1 MTINC
6 TLDDFRF
13 PGLPTYP
20 NQFGTKKVSG
30 QGLSTA
36 ECCDDMA
43 MPFTRQR
50 PYIITETS
58 ETTELHANSVFKITA
73 ADITLTIE
81 DAVYDGCTALI
92 VNNSTGTV
100 TVKGGVSGL
109 DGSTAGVKL
118 HKGQFLSLVFC
129 SGWITSGGSAASF
142 LLSHPVG
149 SYWWTQ
155 DDTDP
160 NEAYG
165 GTWVR
170 VKDKFV
176 FAAGDS
182 YSAGNTGG
190 NASVT
195 LSTSQLP
202 SHTHSFTPEGSVAGH
217 THGLAGHTHTF
228 TPAGS
233 VSSHAHGLAG
243 HTHSFRGTTE
253 NRYLGNSA
261 NLPLDVGDRA
271 GNNYAVAKSYN
282 NAIYIKSVYSD
293 FPGSGAYAPSNSVDS
308 SVLSINSTHNH
319 DYSGTTGGNSG
330 NTAAVAPVFT
340 GKAGTTSGNSGA
352 TASTAPAFTGKAGS
366 TGETGAGSAVNI
378 MPPYEVANCWR
389 RTA

>member
-43 MPFTRQR
+43 MPFNRQR

-73 ADITLTIE
+73 ADITLTIA

-109 DGSTAGVKL
+109 DGSTAGM
-118 HKGQFLSLVFC
+118 
-129 SGWITSGGSAASF
+129 
-142 LLSHPVG
+142 
-149 SYWWTQ
+149 
-155 DDTDP
+155 
-160 NEAYG
+160 
-165 GTWVR
+165 
-170 VKDKFV
+170 
-176 FAAGDS
+176 
-182 YSAGNTGG
+182 
-190 NASVT
+190 
-195 LSTSQLP
+195 
-202 SHTHSFTPEGSVAGH
+202 
-217 THGLAGHTHTF
+217 
-228 TPAGS
+228 
-233 VSSHAHGLAG
+233 
-243 HTHSFRGTTE
+243 
-253 NRYLGNSA
+253 
-261 NLPLDVGDRA
+261 
-271 GNNYAVAKSYN
+271 
-282 NAIYIKSVYSD
+282 
-293 FPGSGAYAPSNSVDS
+293 
-308 SVLSINSTHNH
+308 
-319 DYSGTTGGNSG
+319 
-330 NTAAVAPVFT
+330 
-340 GKAGTTSGNSGA
+340 TSGNSGA
-352 TASTAPAFTGKAGS
+352 TASTAPAFTGKAGT

>member
-30 QGLSTA
+30 EGLSTA

-43 MPFTRQR
+43 MPFNRQR

-58 ETTELHANSVFKITA
+58 DTTELHANSVFKITA
-73 ADITLTIE
+73 ADITLTIA

-176 FAAGDS
+176 FAAGDT

-202 SHTHSFTPEGSVAGH
+202 SHTHSFTPEGTVSAHAHGLNNH
-217 THGLAGHTHTF
+217 THAF
-228 TPAGS
+228 TPAGT

-243 HTHSFRGTTE
+243 HTHSFTT
-253 NRYLGNSA
+253 NSA
-261 NLPLDVGDRA
+261 GAHRHTANMYYSFADNVNNPDYWNNGTEYQRETYYRTQKRTSEA
-271 GNNYAVAKSYN
+271 GAH
-282 NAIYIKSVYSD
+282 
-293 FPGSGAYAPSNSVDS
+293 
-308 SVLSINSTHNH
+308 TH
-319 DYSGTTGGNSG
+319 SGTTGGNSG
-330 NTAAVAPVFT
+330 NTAAAAPVFT
-340 GKAGTTSGNSGA
+340 GTAGTTSGNSGA
-352 TASTAPAFTGKAGS
+352 TASTAPAFTGKDGT
-366 TGETGAGSAVNI
+366 TGGTGDGSAVNI

>member
-30 QGLSTA
+30 EGLSTA

-43 MPFTRQR
+43 MPFNRQR

-58 ETTELHANSVFKITA
+58 DTTELHANSVFKITA

-202 SHTHSFTPEGSVAGH
+202 SHTHSFTPEGIVSAH
-217 THGLAGHTHTF
+217 THGLAGHTHSF
-228 TPAGS
+228 TPAGT
-233 VSSHAHGLAG
+233 VASHAHGLAG
-243 HTHSFRGTTE
+243 HTHSMAHTHTRGTMDITGRIDIGHGGHVEGAFYIEAE
-253 NRYLGNSA
+253 NGGSFDGGNHRFKNTVFRASRTWSGSTSQPSPA
-261 NLPLDVGDRA
+261 N
-271 GNNYAVAKSYN
+271 
-282 NAIYIKSVYSD
+282 
-293 FPGSGAYAPSNSVDS
+293 
-308 SVLSINSTHNH
+308 
-319 DYSGTTGGNSG
+319 TGGNSG
-330 NTAAVAPVFT
+330 NTTASAPAFT

-352 TASTAPAFTGKAGS
+352 TASTTPAFTGKDGT
-366 TGETGAGSAVNI
+366 TGRTGDGSAVNI

>member
-30 QGLSTA
+30 EGLSTA

-43 MPFTRQR
+43 MPFNRQR

-58 ETTELHANSVFKITA
+58 ETTELEANSVFKITA
-73 ADITLTIE
+73 ADSTLTIA

-202 SHTHSFTPEGSVAGH
+202 SHTHSFTPDGTVSAH
-217 THGLAGHTHTF
+217 THGLNNHTHAF
-228 TPAGS
+228 TPAGT

-243 HTHSFRGTTE
+243 HTHSMAHTHTRGTMDITGRIDIGHGGHVEGAFYIEAE
-253 NRYLGNSA
+253 NGGSFDGGNHRFKNTVFRASRTWSGSTSQPSPA
-261 NLPLDVGDRA
+261 N
-271 GNNYAVAKSYN
+271 
-282 NAIYIKSVYSD
+282 
-293 FPGSGAYAPSNSVDS
+293 
-308 SVLSINSTHNH
+308 
-319 DYSGTTGGNSG
+319 TGGNSG
-330 NTAAVAPVFT
+330 NTTASAPAFT

-352 TASTAPAFTGKAGS
+352 TESTVPAFTGKAGT

>member
-43 MPFTRQR
+43 MPFNRQR

-176 FAAGDS
+176 FAAGDT

-202 SHTHSFTPEGSVAGH
+202 GHTHSFTPEGAVSAH

-228 TPAGS
+228 TPAGT

-243 HTHSFRGTTE
+243 HTHSL
-253 NRYLGNSA
+253 NLISASSYLGSNRT
-261 NLPLDVGDRA
+261 LPIDIGDRNQ
-271 GNNYAVAKSYN
+271 NNYVIATTINSKIFKRDVPSY
-282 NAIYIKSVYSD
+282 S
-293 FPGSGAYAPSNSVDS
+293 SGTRAYAPSS
-308 SVLSINSTHNH
+308 STDGTYLAIDSTHTH
-319 DYSGTTGGNSG
+319 VVSGTTAGNSG
-330 NTAAVAPVFT
+330 NTTASAPAFT

-352 TASTAPAFTGKAGS
+352 TASTAPAFTGKAGT
-366 TGETGAGSAVNI
+366 TGGTGAGSAVNI

>member
-1 MTINC
+1 MTIDC
-6 TLDDFRF
+6 SLDNFRY
-13 PGLPTYP
+13 PGLPTYGIT
-20 NQFGTKKVSG
+20 FGTKKVSG
-30 QGLSTA
+30 EGLSTA

-43 MPFTRQR
+43 MPFNRQR

-58 ETTELHANSVFKITA
+58 DTTELEANSVFKITA
-73 ADITLTIE
+73 ADITLTIA

-176 FAAGDS
+176 FAAGDT

-195 LSTSQLP
+195 LSTNQLP
-202 SHTHSFTPEGSVAGH
+202 SHSHSFTPAGTVSSH
-217 THGLAGHTHTF
+217 THGLAGHTHAF
-228 TPAGS
+228 TPAGT
-233 VSSHAHGLAG
+233 VASHSHGLNG
-243 HTHSFRGTTE
+243 HTHNF
-253 NRYLGNSA
+253 SA
-261 NLPLDVGDRA
+261 TSSSAGKHKHSIYNTVSGRIHNGRASGDA
-271 GNNYAVAKSYN
+271 
-282 NAIYIKSVYSD
+282 
-293 FPGSGAYAPSNSVDS
+293 
-308 SVLSINSTHNH
+308 STIDGITPHPNTSEDGIH
-319 DYSGTTGGNSG
+319 SHTISGTTDGNSG

-340 GKAGTTSGNSGA
+340 GTAGKTSGNSGA
-352 TASTAPAFTGKAGS
+352 TASAAPAFTGKSGTTGNTGS
-366 TGETGAGSAVNI
+366 GNAVNI

>member
-43 MPFTRQR
+43 MPFNRQR

-73 ADITLTIE
+73 ADITLTIA

-202 SHTHSFTPEGSVAGH
+202 SHTHSFTPEGTVAGH
-217 THGLAGHTHTF
+217 THGLAGHTHAF
-228 TPAGS
+228 TPAGT

-243 HTHSFRGTTE
+243 HTHSFNGTTE
-253 NRYLGNSA
+253 M
-261 NLPLDVGDRA
+261 A
-271 GNNYAVAKSYN
+271 GEHSHELQFVDSNGSFKVPRI
-282 NAIYIKSVYSD
+282 AIASNHYEVYSRTTSA
-293 FPGSGAYAPSNSVDS
+293 GSH
-308 SVLSINSTHNH
+308 THTV
-319 DYSGTTGGNSG
+319 SGTTGGNSG
-330 NTAAVAPVFT
+330 NTAAAAPAFT

-352 TASTAPAFTGKAGS
+352 TASTAPAFTGKSGTTGNTGS
-366 TGETGAGSAVNI
+366 GSAVNI

>member
-1 MTINC
+1 MIIDC
-6 TLDDFRF
+6 SLDNFRY
-13 PGLPTYP
+13 PGLPTYGIT
-20 NQFGTKKVSG
+20 FGTKKVSG
-30 QGLSTA
+30 EGLSTA

-58 ETTELHANSVFKITA
+58 DTTELEANSVFKITA
-73 ADITLTIE
+73 ADITLTIA

-195 LSTSQLP
+195 LSTNQLP
-202 SHTHSFTPEGSVAGH
+202 SHTHSFTPEGTVAGH
-217 THGLAGHTHTF
+217 THGLAGHTHAF
-228 TPAGS
+228 TPAGT

-243 HTHSFRGTTE
+243 HTHSFSGTTASSGSHTHTYTLWTRGGE
-253 NRYLGNSA
+253 SA
-261 NLPLDVGDRA
+261 S
-271 GNNYAVAKSYN
+271 GNNIGAKPNEY
-282 NAIYIKSVYSD
+282 YSH
-293 FPGSGAYAPSNSVDS
+293 SLNTGAAGAH
-308 SVLSINSTHNH
+308 THTV
-319 DYSGTTGGNSG
+319 SGTTGGNSG
-330 NTAAVAPVFT
+330 NTSAAAPAFT

-352 TASTAPAFTGKAGS
+352 TASTAPAFTGKSGTTGNTGS
-366 TGETGAGSAVNI
+366 GNSVNI

>member
-1 MTINC
+1 M
-6 TLDDFRF
+6 
-13 PGLPTYP
+13 
-20 NQFGTKKVSG
+20 
-30 QGLSTA
+30 
-36 ECCDDMA
+36 
-43 MPFTRQR
+43 R

-92 VNNSTGTV
+92 VNNSTGAV

-176 FAAGDS
+176 FAAGDT

-195 LSTSQLP
+195 LSTNQLP
-202 SHTHSFTPEGSVAGH
+202 SHTHSFTPEGTVAGH
-217 THGLAGHTHTF
+217 THGLARHTHAF
-228 TPAGS
+228 TPAGT
-233 VSSHAHGLAG
+233 VASHSHGLAG
-243 HTHSFRGTTE
+243 HTHSMAHTHTRGTMEIT
-253 NRYLGNSA
+253 GNFHAQPPDSSSSKTGA
-261 NLPLDVGDRA
+261 FYNSNYNTKIDA
-271 GNNYAVAKSYN
+271 GTSKNNYACGFGFQASKSW
-282 NAIYIKSVYSD
+282 
-293 FPGSGAYAPSNSVDS
+293 SGATSQPSSAN
-308 SVLSINSTHNH
+308 
-319 DYSGTTGGNSG
+319 TGGNSG
-330 NTAAVAPVFT
+330 NTAAAAPAFT

-352 TASTAPAFTGKAGS
+352 TESATSAFTGKEGT
-366 TGETGAGSAVNI
+366 TGGTGAGSAVNI

>member
-92 VNNSTGTV
+92 VNNSAGTV

-129 SGWITSGGSAASF
+129 GGWITSGGSAASF

-155 DDTDP
+155 DGTDP

-202 SHTHSFTPEGSVAGH
+202 SHTHSFTPDGTVSAH

-228 TPAGS
+228 TPAGT
-233 VSSHAHGLAG
+233 VASHSHGLAG
-243 HTHSFRGTTE
+243 HTHSFNGTTNNVGNHTHSMYNALSGRVHN
-253 NRYLGNSA
+253 NRGGGSLTTADSFTAHPQTGA
-261 NLPLDVGDRA
+261 A
-271 GNNYAVAKSYN
+271 GAH
-282 NAIYIKSVYSD
+282 
-293 FPGSGAYAPSNSVDS
+293 
-308 SVLSINSTHNH
+308 THTI
-319 DYSGTTGGNSG
+319 SGTTGGNSG
-330 NTAAVAPVFT
+330 NTAATAPAFT

-352 TASTAPAFTGKAGS
+352 TASTAPAFTGKAGT
-366 TGETGAGSAVNI
+366 TGGTGAGSAVNI

>member
-30 QGLSTA
+30 EGLSTA

-43 MPFTRQR
+43 MPFNRQR

-58 ETTELHANSVFKITA
+58 ETTELEANSVFKITA
-73 ADITLTIE
+73 ADSTLTIA

-176 FAAGDS
+176 FAAGDT

-190 NASVT
+190 NASVI
-195 LSTSQLP
+195 LSTHQLP
-202 SHTHSFTPEGSVAGH
+202 SHTHSFTPEGTVAGH

-228 TPAGS
+228 TPAGT
-233 VSSHAHGLAG
+233 VASHSHGLAG
-243 HTHSFRGTTE
+243 HTHSMAHTHTRGTMEIT
-253 NRYLGNSA
+253 GNFHA
-261 NLPLDVGDRA
+261 QTPDDPN
-271 GNNYAVAKSYN
+271 
-282 NAIYIKSVYSD
+282 SVK
-293 FPGSGAYAPSNSVDS
+293 SGAFYNSNYNTKIDSGFSERNYPCGFGFQASRSWSGSTSQPSPAN
-308 SVLSINSTHNH
+308 
-319 DYSGTTGGNSG
+319 TGGNSG
-330 NTAAVAPVFT
+330 NTTASAPAFT

-352 TASTAPAFTGKAGS
+352 TESTVPAFTGKAGT